1 MIAASIKQLQS
12 QLEQLDQKEL
22 TTICIRLAKYK
33 KDNKEL
39 LSYMLF
45 EASDETDYIRQVSN
59 MIDELFA
66 TVNLQQLYFAKKSLR
81 KIIRITNK
89 HVNFSDEINTGI
101 MLWIRVYNNLIETG
115 IDFSQSKVIDNMKIS
130 VKKKIDKL
138 INGLHEDLQYDYR
151 KMLQSLSK

>member
-39 LSYMLF
+39 LTYMLF

-59 MIDELFA
+59 MIDELFT
-66 TVNLQQLYFAKKSLR
+66 TVNIQQLYFAKKSLR

-101 MLWIRVYNNLIETG
+101 MLWIRVYSNLIETG
-115 IDFSQSKVIDNMKIS
+115 IDFSQSKVIENMKIS
-130 VKKKIDKL
+130 IEKKIDKL
-138 INGLHEDLQYDYR
+138 ISGLHEDLQYDYR
-151 KMLQSLSK
+151 KMLH